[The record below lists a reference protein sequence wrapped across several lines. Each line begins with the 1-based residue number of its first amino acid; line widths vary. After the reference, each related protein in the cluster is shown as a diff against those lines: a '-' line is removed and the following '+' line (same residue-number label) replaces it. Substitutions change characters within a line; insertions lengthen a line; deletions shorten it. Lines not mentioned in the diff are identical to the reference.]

1 MDAFDF
7 LPQNFRR
14 WQGPTNDGLRENECS
29 LSGGD
34 NYRWWGKSEVVETLD
49 PYLLFRKTN
58 FFVFSGGLDAKT
70 LGMSPRARAN
80 EPPSETFTT

>member
-49 PYLLFRKTN
+49 PYLLYRKTN
-58 FFVFSGGLDAKT
+58 FLYSQVVWTQKLWA
-70 LGMSPRARAN
+70 
-80 EPPSETFTT
+80 